1 MLILTQERGDQI
13 LINSDWIVYATRVS
27 SSPNDFTNIIMGDT
41 TLTVREPLEQ
51 IRDVIQKSS

>member
-1 MLILTQERGDQI
+1 MPMLILTQERGDQI

-41 TLTVREPLEQ
+41 TL
-51 IRDVIQKSS
+51 